1 MDENGLDQAGSDQ
14 GAGAA
19 VEVDDCG
26 GGEQW
31 VEAPGVAELEH
42 DTSDPGALGRR
53 VELLGDL
60 RDELIAGVDV
70 VVGCGVEELLGF
82 GAAEVRERER
92 EPEIK
97 FGEFDQFVEEVLEF
111 VVIETAQ
118 SAGGLVGVTGEERA
132 REVILAGSALLA
144 AAAFGLTA

>member
-1 MDENGLDQAGSDQ
+1 MAWMRHARTRVRERLSRSMIAAAASSGSRRP
-14 GAGAA
+14 
-19 VEVDDCG
+19 VLRS
-26 GGEQW
+26 
-31 VEAPGVAELEH
+31 LEH